1 MAWDIRIEP
10 DLDLAW
16 VRYHG
21 DVTDADYRE
30 VVAAYPEHPHFRLGQ
45 RMLVDLRDMRSLKF
59 RHLLVIALQARIA
72 DHALRS
78 PNEILQVIVAPSS
91 LAMKATSTVLRSWR
105 GLSTPVV
112 RRVVGELD
120 EAATI
125 LGIDEAV
132 LHRIGREVRGQ
143 PAGGGVDQTAAAG
156 GAKGSSG

>member
-1 MAWDIRIEP
+1 MAWDIRIYPE
-10 DLDLAW
+10 LDLAW

-21 DVTDADYRE
+21 DVTDADYRA
-30 VVAAYPEHPHFRLGQ
+30 VVAAYPEHPDFRLGQ

-72 DHALRS
+72 DYAMRS

-125 LGIDEAV
+125 LGIDEAK
-132 LHRIGREVRGQ
+132 LHRIGREVRLPAPGARGAQ
-143 PAGGGVDQTAAAG
+143 PDASG
-156 GAKGSSG
+156 GAKGSEG